1 MANGV
6 LYASNGLGFV
16 EAIDP
21 SNGKTLWTQEP
32 VEPGLDG
39 LKGAQSARGVAYWSE
54 SGHERILS
62 VRGNY
67 LYAINAKSG
76 KPVADFGTGGRV
88 DLRPGLG
95 PDTTA
100 FNWVAPSPII
110 VRDVVIVGGQG
121 RTSTPGEA
129 TIPPGDIRPSYPPHY
144 PPHHPT
150 GSFGV
155 FVTDVRY
162 RGERYNPGYDALYK
176 GRVRWLPDQ
185 EGGARG
191 GPRFELRNT
200 ITYFPG
206 DGIYMPIVPFHIL
219 IESDDQTLA
228 IGRDDPLNPAEPR
241 KQIWQMSDHTE
252 YARRCPVNWFD
263 TSDEV
268 MEAIGVDGPNGL
280 NAFFQRRKEW
290 LQLQLDQENDSVLRE
305 AYKNRLYVI
314 HFFSS
319 QKADGRRLETSFNY
333 FAGLIGLRLLM
344 VSVGFL

>member
-1 MANGV
+1 MTSMNALSIHFEG
-6 LYASNGLGFV
+6 YWQCRQATDP
-16 EAIDP
+16 DP
-21 SNGKTLWTQEP
+21 SRDRRGASGYTFAVGKE
-32 VEPGLDG
+32 
-39 LKGAQSARGVAYWSE
+39 
-54 SGHERILS
+54 
-62 VRGNY
+62 N
-67 LYAINAKSG
+67 
-76 KPVADFGTGGRV
+76 DF
-88 DLRPGLG
+88 DQ
-95 PDTTA
+95 
-100 FNWVAPSPII
+100 II
-110 VRDVVIVGGQG
+110 RLQKD
-121 RTSTPGEA
+121 E
-129 TIPPGDIRPSYPPHY
+129 IPPGDIRPSYPPHY

-176 GRVRWLPDQ
+176 GKVRWLPGQ

-219 IESDDQTLA
+219 IESDDKTLA
-228 IGRDDPLNPAEPR
+228 IGRDDPLNPAEPT

-314 HFFSS
+314 RFFSS
-319 QKADGRRLETSFNY
+319 QKADGRRLET
-333 FAGLIGLRLLM
+333 RLSAKALWDFLLHGKPSVRGEERLNGKVDTAKPWHVNFWMGGFDGDLM
-344 VSVGFL
+344 RGYMRGALDVPFSPFG